1 MDAMTADARM
11 PTDREIVLSRLID
24 APQELVFDAWTDPEQ
39 VGQWWGPS
47 GFTTTTHKME
57 VKPGGVW
64 RFVMHGPDGRDY
76 QNKITYLEVVPPE
89 RLVYRHGGDEDL
101 EPVSFQTTEIG
112 RAHV

>member
-1 MDAMTADARM
+1 MTADARM

-76 QNKITYLEVVPPE
+76 QNKITYLEIVPPE

-101 EPVSFQTTEIG
+101 
-112 RAHV
+112 